1 MTDRDNNAIGGM
13 GASARPGDV
22 RRALRIV
29 QRGLGQLIDDAEA
42 YQDTLR
48 EAYWSMTNDERVTPE
63 GTRIGEAFDRA
74 MALLGV
80 LKGALLLCPDPPIK
94 PLGGDYTGL

>member
-1 MTDRDNNAIGGM
+1 MNDRDNNAIGGM

-22 RRALRIV
+22 PRARYAV
-29 QRGLGQLIDDAEA
+29 NRGLGQLIDDAEA

-63 GTRIGEAFDRA
+63 GTRIGDALDKA
-74 MALLGV
+74 IALLGV
-80 LKGALLLCPDPPIK
+80 LKGALLLCPDSPIK
-94 PLGGDYTGL
+94 PGGGDYIGL

>member
-1 MTDRDNNAIGGM
+1 MFNRDNGIGGM

-42 YQDTLR
+42 HKDTLR
-48 EAYWSMTNDERVTPE
+48 EAYWAMTNDERVMPE
-63 GTRIGEAFDRA
+63 GTLIGEGLERA
-74 MALLGV
+74 LALVGL
-80 LKGALLLCPDPPIK
+80 LSSARLLCPDLKHDGISD
-94 PLGGDYTGL
+94 DYADL